1 MTEFKKLKV
10 VTKYELLKHFRRKRL
25 YLVLG
30 IAIAVELSV
39 LIGLPILGRGY
50 PENVMSTAAMLS
62 IGPSFA
68 TIGAVFFAGD
78 AIAGEFERKT
88 GYILFPN
95 PVRRRTIVIGK
106 YVAGYIAIGSLVL
119 VAYGMVCVSLMGIHG
134 QVPIETAGSLGLC
147 LLFAG
152 SILSLTFLFS
162 SIAKGAMSATVMTLA
177 FVMIVSGV
185 LDGVLT
191 AAGQPSWFL
200 LSKAGDSILT
210 IYGGYSAL
218 IPGGAGMSE
227 ELLAGPDIGLCAIA
241 MAAYLIVLFPLSIWI
256 ATRREMI

>member
-1 MTEFKKLKV
+1 MSEFEKLKV
-10 VTKYELLKHFRRKRL
+10 VARYELLKQFRRKRL
-25 YLVLG
+25 YIVLG
-30 IAIAVELSV
+30 IAIAAELSV
-39 LIGLPILGRGY
+39 LIGLPVLGEGY
-50 PENVMSTAAMLS
+50 PENVMTTAAMLS

-95 PVRRRTIVIGK
+95 PLRRTTMIIGK
-106 YVAGYIAIGSLVL
+106 YIAGYMSIGLLVL
-119 VAYGMVCVSLMGIHG
+119 IAYGMVCVSLIGIHG

-147 LLFAG
+147 LLLAG

-200 LSKAGDSILT
+200 LSKAGDSVIT
-210 IYGGYSAL
+210 IYGGYSTL
-218 IPGGAGMSE
+218 IPGGAGLPE
-227 ELLAGPDIGLCAIA
+227 ELLAGPDIGLCALA
-241 MAAYLIVLFPLSIWI
+241 MVAYLIALLPLSICI
-256 ATRREMI
+256 TKRREMI